1 VGYYCDDWDHINWRD
16 ADPDCVHE
24 IKLPVQK
31 ESEVKEKYYFMRDP
45 DNRPIVTVC
54 LLQQHN
60 CLGMGIAIC
69 SETDN
74 PSKQKG
80 RNISY
85 GRAFGALKKRKSSQP
100 ILRGK
105 AWSAISQVDFEPITL
120 LKSNFYTPPYHYLT
134 EREKKILDVRG

>member
-1 VGYYCDDWDHINWRD
+1 
-16 ADPDCVHE
+16 
-24 IKLPVQK
+24 
-31 ESEVKEKYYFMRDP
+31 
-45 DNRPIVTVC
+45 
-54 LLQQHN
+54 
-60 CLGMGIAIC
+60 MGIAIC

-120 LKSNFYTPPYHYLT
+120 LKSNFYTPPYHFLT